1 MAEIR
6 LARPDERV
14 RWDALAR
21 RTTTWSSI
29 APVAACGRLTRPL
42 AGARGSGA
50 CRPRDRGWKP
60 ANQFRHLAPLA
71 QMLSRLSDD
80 WQAHIG
86 RCWPRPS
93 DPFRGHQGGQP
104 GRKFKWMASTQNH
117 TVRTNSF
124 IRFGAMRCAFCSPD
138 QRSGNGR
145 GRFRG
150 KSPAN
155 SARFTLRKIFAAR
168 ESANTPRRRSSA
180 SCLAGR
186 IPVVAGARENQ
197 EKPPWKDTTP
207 PQGVLETSFPAL
219 LGESVAPFRAPDPRR
234 AVVPWNPERG
244 DLMDAETAGLR
255 GNARPAPR
263 FLQAETLWEAH
274 RHGQISYRDQAVRP
288 VSVAP
293 TRVAYTKAGTNLAAA
308 VVQDEEAIADHKLYW
323 EPADSLAEAR
333 YLSSTAPRCR
343 PA

>member
-1 MAEIR
+1 
-6 LARPDERV
+6 
-14 RWDALAR
+14 
-21 RTTTWSSI
+21 
-29 APVAACGRLTRPL
+29 
-42 AGARGSGA
+42 
-50 CRPRDRGWKP
+50 
-60 ANQFRHLAPLA
+60 
-71 QMLSRLSDD
+71 MLSRLSDD

-86 RCWPRPS
+86 RLLAETFRPISRAPRRATGSEIQMDGQYTEPHGAHKQLRPLRRDALRLLLARSAERERTGTVSGKKPGELRALHVAEDFRRARERKHSAASVFSILPGWP
-93 DPFRGHQGGQP
+93 D
-104 GRKFKWMASTQNH
+104 
-117 TVRTNSF
+117 
-124 IRFGAMRCAFCSPD
+124 
-138 QRSGNGR
+138 SGGR
-145 GRFRG
+145 GARG
-150 KSPAN
+150 
-155 SARFTLRKIFAAR
+155 
-168 ESANTPRRRSSA
+168 
-180 SCLAGR
+180 
-186 IPVVAGARENQ
+186 NQ
-197 EKPPWKDTTP
+197 EKPPWKDATP